1 MPLPFFAFQTASYTL
16 YLIFCE
22 GFFRQDPLWRS
33 VFYSFFV
40 GRCALPVFDKGLDDM
55 FLRIRTFLSVIGDN
69 FVSAF
74 RSMNGWDVL
83 DIAIVSL
90 LLYYLFFF
98 IRDRRAG
105 KLALGVCTLAI
116 VQILC
121 DAVGLST
128 TLFLLG
134 YVFEVGLVALVVIF
148 QPELRT
154 LLGKMGGEMI
164 HGLRGSKD
172 VKVINALCTAC
183 ATLAKDKV
191 GALIVLERSTRLGD
205 IVGSGTVLDAEVS
218 SQLLCNIFQN
228 KAPLHDGAVVIKDG
242 RISAAGCFLPL
253 SASHDV
259 IHNLGTRHRA
269 ALGMSEAGDAVV
281 IVVSEETGI
290 ISIACNGNLTR
301 NYDYASLQRELA
313 RLLGERDAERNLPWW
328 KRIFPFLQ
336 KQRSEAHLPTS
347 AKIKEAQ
354 EAAAAL
360 VRKNRLF
367 RIFAAVASVA
377 LSVILWVYATAGI

>member
-1 MPLPFFAFQTASYTL
+1 M
-16 YLIFCE
+16 I
-22 GFFRQDPLWRS
+22 
-33 VFYSFFV
+33 
-40 GRCALPVFDKGLDDM
+40 
-55 FLRIRTFLSVIGDN
+55 LRIREFFAVIGDN
-69 FVSAF
+69 FATAF
-74 RSMNGWDVL
+74 RTMNGWDVL

-105 KLALGVCTLAI
+105 KLALGVCVLALT
-116 VQILC
+116 QILC
-121 DAVGLST
+121 DAMRLDT
-128 TLFLLG
+128 TLFLLD
-134 YVFEVGLVALVVIF
+134 YLFEVGLVALVVIF

-164 HGLRGSKD
+164 HGLRSGSKD
-172 VKVINALCTAC
+172 TKTIAALCTAC

-191 GALIVLERSTRLGD
+191 GALIVLERRTRLGD
-205 IVGSGTVLDAEVS
+205 IVGSGTVLDAELS

-253 SASHDV
+253 SASSDG

-290 ISIACNGNLTR
+290 ISIACNGSLTR

-313 RLLGERDAERNLPWW
+313 RLLGEKDTEEKLPFYQRLLFCRKVRRQELYEGMDEAEA
-328 KRIFPFLQ
+328 
-336 KQRSEAHLPTS
+336 EAVQL
-347 AKIKEAQ
+347 IW
-354 EAAAAL
+354 
-360 VRKNRLF
+360 RKDFFFRL
-367 RIFAAVASVA
+367 FAAVASVA
-377 LSVILWVYATAGI
+377 LSVILWVYATGV